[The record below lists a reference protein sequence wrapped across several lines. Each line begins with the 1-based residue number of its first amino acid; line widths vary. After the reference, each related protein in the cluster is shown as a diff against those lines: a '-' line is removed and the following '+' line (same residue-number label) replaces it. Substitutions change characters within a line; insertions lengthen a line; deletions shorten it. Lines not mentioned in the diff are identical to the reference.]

1 MRSRLLCRDLGV
13 VWEAQRG
20 TRLGLGR
27 GGDVAVDRQVT
38 QYVAHPIE
46 GVQRDGFKREAF
58 AFLALPASR
67 IRLHS
72 NWTRVQYM
80 RR

>member
-1 MRSRLLCRDLGV
+1 
-13 VWEAQRG
+13 
-20 TRLGLGR
+20 
-27 GGDVAVDRQVT
+27 VAVDRQMT
-38 QYVAHPIE
+38 QYMAHPIE